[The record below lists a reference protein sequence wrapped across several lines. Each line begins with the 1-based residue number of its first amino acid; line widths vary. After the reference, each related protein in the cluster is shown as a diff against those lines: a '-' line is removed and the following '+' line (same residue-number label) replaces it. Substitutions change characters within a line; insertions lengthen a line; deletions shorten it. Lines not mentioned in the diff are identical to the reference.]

1 MSDRS
6 DIEQQVIAL
15 AGVAQAARMV
25 DQVAKT
31 GTYPSAFFEASLR
44 SLFAFDVPTT
54 EAVFGNIQGVK
65 LGLRCIVDMLTDAAN
80 EDNVAMGLYLRGLFK
95 LEAQFR
101 KRTDL
106 QEVVATR
113 LGHVNFKAQHF
124 SDDAVELASSVSS
137 IYQDTISH
145 LPYRIKVKGSVQ
157 HLQETKNSD
166 LVRTLLLAGLRAAHL
181 WHQLGGRQRHFIL
194 RTRQLVTVA
203 ESLSR
208 ELSPAEANDSL
219 H

>member
-6 DIEQQVIAL
+6 QMEQQIIAL

-31 GTYPSAFFEASLR
+31 GSYPSAFFEASLR
-44 SLFAFDVPTT
+44 SLFAFDAPTV

-65 LGLRCIVDMLTDAAN
+65 LGLKCVFDMLTDAAN
-80 EDNVAMGLYLRGLFK
+80 EDNVAMGVYLRGLFK
-95 LEAQFR
+95 LESQFR
-101 KRTDL
+101 KRVDL

-124 SDDAVELASSVSS
+124 SDDAVELSASISS
-137 IYQDTISH
+137 IYQDTISN

-157 HLQETKNSD
+157 HLQETKNAD
-166 LVRTLLLAGLRAAHL
+166 LVRTLLMSGLRSAHL
-181 WHQLGGRQRHFIL
+181 WQQLGGRQRHFVL
-194 RTRQLVTVA
+194 RNRQMVNIA
-203 ESLSR
+203 QSLSR
-208 ELSPAEANDSL
+208 ELSPVEGNDSL